1 MSGYEHLSKAERR
14 RLRKLEKSDRQHR
27 KHIDLIEQ
35 TKALTDN
42 MQQQAKDG
50 RPLEAKNEAQGHYI
64 LTIKSKQ
71 VTFGLGPAGTGKT
84 YIAAAMAA
92 EALTSKEIERIVLTR
107 PAVEAEESLGF
118 LPGDM
123 NEKYDPY
130 IAPVKRALEERLGRS
145 TVEYM
150 IKRGTIELM
159 PLAFMRGHTFN
170 DTWVL
175 LDEAQNSTPGQMKMF
190 LTRIGQNC
198 KVIVNG
204 DMSQKD
210 FEEKSGLEDARQRF
224 RNSKY
229 VGICE
234 FTMGDCVRS
243 GFVREALLA
252 YA

>member
-1 MSGYEHLSKAERR
+1 
-14 RLRKLEKSDRQHR
+14 
-27 KHIDLIEQ
+27 
-35 TKALTDN
+35 

-123 NEKYDPY
+123 KEKYDPY

-210 FEEKSGLEDARQRF
+210 FEEESGLEDAMQRF
-224 RNSKY
+224 RNSKH

-234 FTMGDCVRS
+234 FTMDDCVRS